1 MNDVP
6 ASARR
11 TNAVSRND
19 TGKFRNLTVSKPT
32 GIDLRVRY
40 NVLGN
45 SGLFV
50 SEMCLGTMTFGPS
63 TGRYAGAGDVAQDE
77 VDRIV
82 RRAFDAGINFVDTA
96 NVYSGGHSEEI
107 IGRSLE
113 NVGIARHEVVIATK
127 VEHATGPGPNDG
139 GATRY
144 HIVEQLKT
152 SLKRLGTDHVDLYQ
166 LHGWDPVTPLEE
178 TIRALD
184 DLVRQGHVRYVGV
197 SNWAAWQITKALGIS
212 ARLGAAPI
220 QSLQAYYS
228 LAGRELERDIV
239 PMLESERLG
248 LLVYSPL
255 AGGYLSGKY
264 RDATLRGRRSI
275 IAFPPVDEVKGAPVL
290 EALDRVA
297 KEHGSS
303 PSAVALAWLLH
314 QRVVTSVILGVKR
327 ESQLEENLTATS
339 LRLAADELDALDAA
353 GALSIEYPGWMFAMA
368 DSARAAL
375 LKTGS
380 LPKQQ

>member
-1 MNDVP
+1 M
-6 ASARR
+6 
-11 TNAVSRND
+11 
-19 TGKFRNLTVSKPT
+19 
-32 GIDLRVRY
+32 RY

-63 TGRYAGAGDVAQDE
+63 TGRYAGAGDVGQDE

-82 RRAFDAGINFVDTA
+82 RRAFDAGINFIDTA

-107 IGRSLE
+107 IGRSLK
-113 NVGIARHEVVIATK
+113 NLGINRHQIVIATK
-127 VEHATGPGPNDG
+127 VEHATGAGPNDG
-139 GATRY
+139 GASRY
-144 HIVEQLKT
+144 HIIDQLKK

-166 LHGWDPVTPLEE
+166 LHGWDPATPVEE

-197 SNWAAWQITKALGIS
+197 SNWAAWQITKALGVA
-212 ARLGAAPI
+212 ARTHAAPF

-228 LAGRELERDIV
+228 LVGRELEREIV
-239 PMLESERLG
+239 PMLQTERLG

-264 RDATLRGRRSI
+264 RGGQTGRRAI
-275 IAFPPVDEVKGAPVL
+275 VAFPPVDEAKGAPVL
-290 EALDRVA
+290 DVMDTVA
-297 KEHGSS
+297 ATHGATLSS
-303 PSAVALAWLLH
+303 VALAWLLH

-327 ESQLEENLTATS
+327 FEQLEENLKALE
-339 LRLAADELDALDAA
+339 LRLSEDDLNALDTAS
-353 GALSIEYPGWMFAMA
+353 ALPVEYPAWMFAMA
-368 DSARAAL
+368 DAPRTTL
-375 LKTGS
+375 LKTGL
-380 LPKQQ
+380 LPEHP